1 MKQVVTYGLVA
12 TVAALG
18 FARLAYDQVEEAH
31 LATAEPATV
40 VAVLAPRALKFH
52 LFELSSGDIVLDAI
66 LLDSLPA
73 DIHTTL
79 DVKTRK
85 AMFINTLLP
94 IILKNN
100 EAILTERARL
110 TALYDSDISD
120 QDRTW
125 MTKLAKKYR
134 VSNKSSESIS
144 LIDRLLLHV
153 DVIPP
158 SLAMSQA
165 VMESGW
171 GTSRFA
177 RLGNALFG
185 QWVWGDAEGILPENR
200 DDGATHRIKAFNTI
214 SGSVADYMRN
224 LNSHPAYASLRA
236 RRAELRQHGLAI
248 TGEMLAPGLTEYSA
262 RGEEYVTEIL
272 SIISYNGLA
281 ITDLARIAR
290 DGELGGDLK

>member
-12 TVAALG
+12 AVAALG

-31 LATAEPATV
+31 LATAEP
-40 VAVLAPRALKFH
+40 VAVAVETRAPRALKFH
-52 LFELSSGDIVLDAI
+52 LFELSNGEIILEAEVRDA
-66 LLDSLPA
+66 LPA
-73 DIHTTL
+73 DINTVV
-79 DVKTRK
+79 DVKARK
-85 AMFINTLLP
+85 AMFIDTLLP

-100 EAILTERARL
+100 EVILQERARL
-110 TALYDSDISD
+110 LALKETDISD
-120 QDRTW
+120 EERTW
-125 MTKLAKKYR
+125 LTKLAKKYR
-134 VSNKSSESIS
+134 VKGTSGESTA
-144 LIDRLLLHV
+144 LIDRLLLHA

-200 DDGATHRIKAFNTI
+200 DDGATHRIKSFETI

-236 RRAELRQHGLAI
+236 RRAELREHGLAI

-272 SIISYNGLA
+272 SIISFNGLA
-281 ITDLARIAR
+281 ITDLARIAE
-290 DGELGGDLK
+290 DGELE